1 MNLHIGKKKLVEL
14 LSTGHLALDQIKLVN
29 PSEKT
34 VLHQILLES
43 LSNEKQSND

>member
-1 MNLHIGKKKLVEL
+1 MNLHIDKNTLVEL
-14 LSTGHLALDQIKLVN
+14 LSTGHLSLDQIKLVN

-43 LSNEKQSND
+43 LNHEKQSDD